1 MNTLYDRLSPVVRNL
16 PPSGIRRFFD
26 LASQMQDV
34 ISLGV
39 GEPDFVTPW
48 HVREACM
55 YSLEQGYTTYTP
67 NRGLPELC
75 VEIAKYLTKFG
86 LTYDPSHEILVT
98 VGGSEAI
105 DLALRALVCPGDEV
119 LIPVPTYVSY
129 KPCALLAGADVVELP
144 TYAEHGFRLTAD
156 ALERAIT
163 PRSKVLVLCFPNNP
177 TGAVMDK
184 EDLQAIADVVL
195 RHDLFVVSDE
205 IYAEL
210 TYGSQ
215 HVSIAAIPGMRE
227 RTVVVSGMS
236 KAYAMTGW
244 RIGYAAGPEP
254 IISAMLKIHQY
265 TIMCAPH
272 MAQRAA
278 LEALRNGDDER
289 DRMVE
294 SYDRRRKLIVAGL
307 NEIGLPCHEPRGAF
321 YAFPDI
327 RPTGLSSEQFAER
340 LLLEQGVAVVPGN
353 VFGDPGEG
361 FVRCSYATSVE
372 LIEEALRRMR
382 AFVQN
387 LAYHPVR

>member
-1 MNTLYDRLSPVVRNL
+1 MNTLYDRLSPVVRHL

-86 LTYDPSHEILVT
+86 LAYDPSSEVLVT

-119 LIPVPTYVSY
+119 MIPVPTYVSY
-129 KPCALLAGADVVELP
+129 KPCALLAGADVVEIP
-144 TYAEHGFRLTAD
+144 TRAEDGFRLTPE
-156 ALERAIT
+156 ALERAVT

-177 TGAVMDK
+177 TGAVMEK
-184 EDLQAIADVVL
+184 ADLEAIADVVV

-210 TYGSQ
+210 TYGGH
-215 HVSIAAIPGMRE
+215 HVSIASLKGMRE

-254 IISAMLKIHQY
+254 ILSAMLKIHQY

-327 RPTGLSSEQFAER
+327 RSTGLSSEQFAER

-361 FVRCSYATSVE
+361 FVRCSYATSVA

-387 LAYHPVR
+387 LTYHPVR

>member
-1 MNTLYDRLSPVVRNL
+1 MSNLYDRLSPIVTNL

-26 LASQMQDV
+26 LANQMQDV

-48 HVREACM
+48 HIREACM
-55 YSLEQGYTTYTP
+55 YSLEQGYTTYTS

-75 VEIAKYLTKFG
+75 IEIAKYLTKFD
-86 LTYDPSHEILVT
+86 LAYDPTREIMVT

-105 DLALRALVCPGDEV
+105 DLAMRTLVCPGDEV
-119 LIPVPTYVSY
+119 LIPTPTYVSY
-129 KPCALLAGADVVELP
+129 KPCALLAGASVIDVP
-144 TYAEHGFRLTAD
+144 TYAEDGFRLTAQ

-163 PRSKVLVLCFPNNP
+163 PKSKALVLCFPNNP
-177 TGAVMDK
+177 TGAVMTR
-184 EDLQAIADVVL
+184 EDLVEIAEVAI
-195 RHDLFVVSDE
+195 RHDLFVISDE

-210 TYGSQ
+210 TYDGF
-215 HVSIAAIPGMRE
+215 HASIAALPGMRE
-227 RTVVVSGMS
+227 RTIVISGMS

-244 RIGYAAGPEP
+244 RIGYIAAPEP
-254 IISAMLKIHQY
+254 LLAAMLKIHQY

-278 LEALRNGDDER
+278 LEALRNGSDER
-289 DRMVE
+289 DKMTE

-327 RPTGLSSEQFAER
+327 RPTGLSSEEFAER

-353 VFGDPGEG
+353 VFGETGEG
-361 FVRCSYATSVE
+361 FIRCSYATSVE
-372 LIEEALRRMR
+372 LIEDAIQRMGT
-382 AFVQN
+382 FVAKLTSQT
-387 LAYHPVR
+387 VK

>member
-1 MNTLYDRLSPVVRNL
+1 MSNLYDRLSPIVTNL

-26 LASQMQDV
+26 LANQMQDV

-48 HVREACM
+48 HIREACM
-55 YSLEQGYTTYTP
+55 YSLEQGYTTYTS

-75 VEIAKYLTKFG
+75 IEIAKYLTKFD
-86 LTYDPSHEILVT
+86 LAYDPTREIMVT

-105 DLALRALVCPGDEV
+105 DLAMRTLVCPGDEV
-119 LIPVPTYVSY
+119 LIPAPTYVSY
-129 KPCALLAGADVVELP
+129 KPCALLAGASVIDVP
-144 TYAEHGFRLTAD
+144 TYAEDGFRLTAQ

-163 PRSKVLVLCFPNNP
+163 PKSKALVLCFPNNP
-177 TGAVMDK
+177 TGAVMTR
-184 EDLQAIADVVL
+184 EDLMEIAEVAI
-195 RHDLFVVSDE
+195 RHDLFVISDE

-210 TYGSQ
+210 TYDGF
-215 HVSIAAIPGMRE
+215 HASIAALPGMRE
-227 RTVVVSGMS
+227 RTIVISGMS

-244 RIGYAAGPEP
+244 RIGYIAAPEP
-254 IISAMLKIHQY
+254 LLAAMLKIHQY
-265 TIMCAPH
+265 TIMCAPN

-278 LEALRNGDDER
+278 LEALRNGSDER
-289 DRMVE
+289 DKMTE

-327 RPTGLSSEQFAER
+327 RPTGLSSEEFAER

-353 VFGDPGEG
+353 VFGETGEG
-361 FVRCSYATSVE
+361 FIRCSYATSVE
-372 LIEEALRRMR
+372 LIEDAIQRMGI
-382 AFVQN
+382 FVAKLTSQT
-387 LAYHPVR
+387 VK

>member
-48 HVREACM
+48 RVREACM

-75 VEIAKYLTKFG
+75 VEIAKYLTKFE
-86 LTYDPSHEILVT
+86 LAYDPSHEILVT

-184 EDLQAIADVVL
+184 ADLQAIADVVL
-195 RHDLFVVSDE
+195 RHNLFVVSDE

-210 TYGSQ
+210 TYGGQ

-327 RPTGLSSEQFAER
+327 RPTGLTSEQFAER

>member
-1 MNTLYDRLSPVVRNL
+1 
-16 PPSGIRRFFD
+16 
-26 LASQMQDV
+26 MQGV

-48 HVREACM
+48 HIREACM
-55 YSLEQGYTTYTP
+55 YSLEQGYTTYTS

-75 VEIAKYLTKFG
+75 IEIAKYLTKYD
-86 LTYDPSHEILVT
+86 LAYDPSHEIMVT

-105 DLALRALVCPGDEV
+105 DLAMRTLVCPGDEV
-119 LIPVPTYVSY
+119 LIPAPTYVSY
-129 KPCALLAGADVVELP
+129 RPCAMLYASVIDVP
-144 TYAEHGFRLTAD
+144 TYAEDGFRLTAQ

-163 PRSKVLVLCFPNNP
+163 TRSKVLVLCFPNNP
-177 TGAVMDK
+177 TGAVMTR
-184 EDLQAIADVVL
+184 EDLAQIAEVAI
-195 RHDLFVVSDE
+195 RHDLFVISDE

-210 TYGSQ
+210 TYDG
-215 HVSIAAIPGMRE
+215 HHTSIAALPGMRE
-227 RTVVVSGMS
+227 RTIVISGMS

-244 RIGYAAGPEP
+244 RIGYIAAPEP
-254 IISAMLKIHQY
+254 LLAAMLKIHQY

-289 DRMVE
+289 DKMIE
-294 SYDRRRKLIVAGL
+294 SYDRRRKLIVASL

-327 RPTGLSSEQFAER
+327 RPTGLSSEEFAER

-353 VFGDPGEG
+353 VFGETGEG

-372 LIEEALRRMR
+372 LIEDAMRRIG
-382 AFVQN
+382 AFVSKLVSQ
-387 LAYHPVR
+387 AVK

>member
-1 MNTLYDRLSPVVRNL
+1 MSTLYDRLSPVVRNL

-48 HVREACM
+48 RVREACM

-75 VEIAKYLTKFG
+75 VEIAKYLTKFE
-86 LTYDPSHEILVT
+86 LAYDPSHEILVT

-129 KPCALLAGADVVELP
+129 KPCALLAGAEVVELP
-144 TYAEHGFRLTAD
+144 TYAEHGFRLTGD

-184 EDLQAIADVVL
+184 ADLQAIADVVL
-195 RHDLFVVSDE
+195 RHNLFVVSDE

-210 TYGSQ
+210 TYGGQ
-215 HVSIAAIPGMRE
+215 HVSIAALPGMRD
-227 RTVVVSGMS
+227 RTVLVSGMS

-327 RPTGLSSEQFAER
+327 RPTGLTSEQFAER

>member
-48 HVREACM
+48 RVREACM

-75 VEIAKYLTKFG
+75 VEIAKYLTKFE
-86 LTYDPSHEILVT
+86 LAYDPSHEILVT

-119 LIPVPTYVSY
+119 IIPVPTYVSY
-129 KPCALLAGADVVELP
+129 KPCALLAGAEVVELP

-184 EDLQAIADVVL
+184 ADLQAIADVVL
-195 RHDLFVVSDE
+195 RHNLFVVSDE

-210 TYGSQ
+210 TYGGQ

-327 RPTGLSSEQFAER
+327 RPTGLTSEQFAER

>member
-1 MNTLYDRLSPVVRNL
+1 MNTLYERLSPVVRHL

-86 LTYDPSHEILVT
+86 LTYDPSHEVLVT

-144 TYAEHGFRLTAD
+144 TYAEDGFRLTAD

-184 EDLQAIADVVL
+184 EDLQAIAEVVR

-327 RPTGLSSEQFAER
+327 RPTGLTSEQFAER

-372 LIEEALRRMR
+372 LIEEALRRIR
-382 AFVQN
+382 TFVEH
-387 LAYHPVR
+387 LSYHPVR